1 MSRFTKPL
9 LLALGVAVPIPF
21 GLSLAALKA
30 LSARSKAS
38 RPKLSAPVL
47 ERASTPAAPPPQP
60 SDSAALQLT
69 WTGVAGVRLEV
80 DDGEGRRTLL
90 IDPYLTRHSIPE
102 FVEPIDSDDAAL
114 ERAFPAAD
122 VIFVAHSHHDHLGD
136 VPSIAIRTGAVV
148 YGSRTTCALARAMGV
163 PDAQLVEIRDGQ
175 RFQVG
180 PFDVEVI
187 EHEHGHSALG
197 VPFAG
202 EVHHRKMGRPWLWE
216 MKMGGAFAFVVRA
229 AGRTIYHQ
237 STAGLTDSQLRRLDG
252 LQPDLACICLALR
265 QNTRKFEERLFAALQ
280 PARVMPIHHDDFF
293 GKCLADEV
301 PLLPGVDV
309 AGFSRKVAEIV
320 GEGTE
325 IVPSP
330 FVAYDVVPVPAGE
343 LKKGA

>member
-9 LLALGVAVPIPF
+9 LIALGVAVPIPF
-21 GLSLAALKA
+21 GVTLATLKA
-30 LSARSKAS
+30 LSARSKAR
-38 RPKLSAPVL
+38 RPKLSPPVL

-60 SDSAALQLT
+60 SDSALRLT

-80 DDGEGRRTLL
+80 DDGDRRRTLL

-148 YGSRTTCALARAMGV
+148 YGSRTTCVLARAMGV
-163 PDAQLVEIRDGQ
+163 PDAQLVEIHDGQ
-175 RFQVG
+175 RISVG
-180 PFDVEVI
+180 PYDVEVI

-202 EVHHRKMGRPWLWE
+202 EVRHRQQGRPWLWE
-216 MKMGGAFAFVVRA
+216 MKMGGAFAFIVRA

-237 STAGLTDSQLRRLDG
+237 STAGLTDSQLQRLDG
-252 LQPDLACICLALR
+252 LRPDLACICLALR

-309 AGFSRKVAEIV
+309 AGFSRKVAELV
-320 GEGTE
+320 GDGSEL
-325 IVPSP
+325 VPAP
-330 FVAYDVVPVPAGE
+330 FVAYDVPRAPAGAVR
-343 LKKGA
+343 KDA